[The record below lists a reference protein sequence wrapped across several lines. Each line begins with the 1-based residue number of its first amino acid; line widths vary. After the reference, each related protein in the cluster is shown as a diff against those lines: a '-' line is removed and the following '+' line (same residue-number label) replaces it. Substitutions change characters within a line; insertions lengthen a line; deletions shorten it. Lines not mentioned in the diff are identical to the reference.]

1 MNALEKALALALKAH
16 AGQKD
21 KAGQPYILHPLRVM
35 LQMENTQTKIVAL
48 LHDVLEDSNITLQE
62 LKQAG
67 FDPQILEAVD
77 CLTRREQEDYFTY
90 LERVAQ
96 NKLALSVKI
105 ADLKDN
111 LDVTRLKEIT
121 PADQQR
127 LNKYLK
133 ALTFLQ
139 DH

>member
-1 MNALEKALALALKAH
+1 MTALEKALALALKAH

-21 KAGQPYILHPLRVM
+21 KADQPYILHPLRVM
-35 LQMENTQTKIVAL
+35 VQMEDSRAKIVAL
-48 LHDVLEDSNITLQE
+48 LHDVLEDSEITLNE
-62 LKQAG
+62 LSQAG
-67 FDPQILEAVD
+67 FEDEILQAVD
-77 CLTRREQEDYFTY
+77 CLTKRDGEDYFAY

-96 NKLALSVKI
+96 NKLARQVKM

-121 PADQQR
+121 PADRQR

-133 ALTFLQ
+133 ALSFLRK
-139 DH
+139 D

>member
-1 MNALEKALALALKAH
+1 MTALEKALALALKAH

-21 KAGQPYILHPLRVM
+21 KADQPYILHPLRVM
-35 LQMENTQTKIVAL
+35 VQMEDSRAKIVAL
-48 LHDVLEDSNITLQE
+48 LHDVLEDSEMTLNE
-62 LKQAG
+62 LSQAG
-67 FDPQILEAVD
+67 FEDEILQAVD
-77 CLTRREQEDYFTY
+77 CLTKRDGEDYFAY

-96 NKLALSVKI
+96 NKLARQVKM

-121 PADQQR
+121 PADRQR

-133 ALTFLQ
+133 ALSFLRK
-139 DH
+139 D

>member
-35 LQMENTQTKIVAL
+35 LQMEDTQTKIVAL

>member
-1 MNALEKALALALKAH
+1 MTALEKALALALKAH

-21 KAGQPYILHPLRVM
+21 KADQPYILHPLRVM
-35 LQMENTQTKIVAL
+35 VQMEDSRAKIVAL
-48 LHDVLEDSNITLQE
+48 LHDVLEDSEMTLNE
-62 LKQAG
+62 LSQAG
-67 FDPQILEAVD
+67 FEDEILQAID
-77 CLTRREQEDYFTY
+77 CLTKRDGEDYFAY

-96 NKLALSVKI
+96 NKLARQVKM

-121 PADQQR
+121 PADRQR

-133 ALTFLQ
+133 ALSFLRK
-139 DH
+139 D

>member
-1 MNALEKALALALKAH
+1 MTALEKALALALKAH

-21 KAGQPYILHPLRVM
+21 KADQPYILHPLRVM
-35 LQMENTQTKIVAL
+35 VQMEDSRAKIVAL
-48 LHDVLEDSNITLQE
+48 LHDVLEDSEMTLNE
-62 LKQAG
+62 LSQAG
-67 FDPQILEAVD
+67 FEDEILQAID
-77 CLTRREQEDYFTY
+77 CLTKRDGEDYFAY

-96 NKLALSVKI
+96 NKLARQVKI

-121 PADQQR
+121 PADRQR

-133 ALTFLQ
+133 ALSFLRK
-139 DH
+139 D